1 MITSNAGKFRDR
13 NHDITAAGKCFSLD
27 ETAQQCLSYPDGR
40 RTPEKIHK
48 FQCTTKPGPGQQRI
62 FHGRYNDPDIAG
74 MIAHGVNT
82 RPSFVA
88 GELVNPRPK
97 SWFAYRIKEK
107 RENSVY
113 ASQQRA
119 PLGRSHDQRAG
130 LPEGTNPYDKRFGL
144 PTHKD
149 VQAGE
154 LVNPPKLA
162 KQVAE
167 EAAEGEEL
175 YKISHS
181 AFHVGESY
189 NRKYDWSRVPAT
201 SMFGIETPHDNRG
214 LNVKKT
220 LKWIGET
227 QSEKAAQITSKR
239 VDDFRERTMP
249 QVGQVHD
256 PIKET
261 MKVDDDHTFGI
272 MVQPDEY
279 GAGDLIH
286 MRDAGEYLRG
296 RERQRGVLQAI
307 RQHLKK
313 ANYHNFQDL
322 NSAFQYYDKDK
333 SGSIEMS
340 ELREVL
346 SQFNLPIQKELID
359 MLLAYCDVNQDGR
372 IDYVE
377 FSNFLNW
384 KDKMP
389 SGLDIKVDDEGE
401 EIKTLQKQ
409 VDASNDTYQTS
420 SSIINAVV
428 GKVPTHAYR
437 AYGVPTVRS
446 DLPAPRIRRVG
457 DSKNY
462 GDESDAYGLL
472 NPSIYSNHGVFEKDF
487 FASRDETDVRRV
499 FDSIGV
505 EMTNETF
512 QELWEKARQMHP
524 DGEVSVEIFRG
535 LLDEQV
541 SEEFDRTYNQES
553 EQNPDINTV
562 IHAMRTTKPNLYKKF
577 DKPAA
582 NAIPVS

>member
-1 MITSNAGKFRDR
+1 
-13 NHDITAAGKCFSLD
+13 
-27 ETAQQCLSYPDGR
+27 
-40 RTPEKIHK
+40 
-48 FQCTTKPGPGQQRI
+48 
-62 FHGRYNDPDIAG
+62 
-74 MIAHGVNT
+74 
-82 RPSFVA
+82 
-88 GELVNPRPK
+88 
-97 SWFAYRIKEK
+97 
-107 RENSVY
+107 
-113 ASQQRA
+113 
-119 PLGRSHDQRAG
+119 
-130 LPEGTNPYDKRFGL
+130 
-144 PTHKD
+144 
-149 VQAGE
+149 
-154 LVNPPKLA
+154 
-162 KQVAE
+162 
-167 EAAEGEEL
+167 
-175 YKISHS
+175 
-181 AFHVGESY
+181 
-189 NRKYDWSRVPAT
+189 
-201 SMFGIETPHDNRG
+201 
-214 LNVKKT
+214 
-220 LKWIGET
+220 
-227 QSEKAAQITSKR
+227 
-239 VDDFRERTMP
+239 
-249 QVGQVHD
+249 
-256 PIKET
+256 